1 MYHKKE
7 RFYQLSRRAK
17 TRGNNIWRLG
27 GIFLL
32 DGLKDYPF
40 TSQNNSNRLVEKLI
54 HTPEENALSQAQ
66 ETFQKQLQRIE
77 KLQEEIRNHE
87 IWEATARERVMKD
100 ILPLEQEVIDIHV
113 LRVHG
118 FNDAYHSKAF
128 KKAEKAALREF
139 IIQESEVLI
148 RRFGRE
154 DLREIYNEHTGQKS
168 VSVKDRLAELKEVFS
183 EQFGISFEGVQI
195 NTEEELRA
203 YVAEEMG
210 RQQARQEEK
219 RQKRAEKKE
228 KKKQKK
234 AMITPEAVPVEMLPL
249 RKLYMALAKLF
260 HPDRERDEARREF
273 KTKLMQQVT
282 EAYQQ
287 GNWFALLKLQ
297 SEHPEARELGE
308 MPEVTSYNQA
318 LKKQADQLQSQ
329 LNEIRKNDFHAR
341 FVAEPQRMDA
351 KFAQE
356 IRKLKATIKQLK
368 DEVSRH
374 RNHEA
379 LKNFIRNY

>member
-1 MYHKKE
+1 M
-7 RFYQLSRRAK
+7 
-17 TRGNNIWRLG
+17 
-27 GIFLL
+27 
-32 DGLKDYPF
+32 
-40 TSQNNSNRLVEKLI
+40 VEKLI
-54 HTPEENALSQAQ
+54 HTPEGKAPSEAQ

-77 KLQEEIRNHE
+77 KLREDLQNQEA
-87 IWEATARERVMKD
+87 WEAMARERVMND
-100 ILPLEQEVIDIHV
+100 ILPLEQEVIEIHV

-128 KKAEKAALREF
+128 RKAEKVALKEF

-154 DLREIYNEHTGQKS
+154 DLRAIYNEHTGQKN
-168 VSVKDRLAELKEVFS
+168 VSEKDRLAELKELFS
-183 EQFGISFEGVQI
+183 EQFGISFEGIPI
-195 NTEEELRA
+195 NSEEELRA
-203 YVAEEMG
+203 YVAEEIG
-210 RQQARQEEK
+210 KQQARQDEK

-234 AMITPEAVPVEMLPL
+234 AVSNPESVPVAMVPL

-260 HPDRERDEARREF
+260 HPDRERDEAWREY

-297 SEHPEARELGE
+297 SEHSEAQELAD
-308 MPEVTSYNQA
+308 MPEMISYNQA

-329 LNEIRKNDFHAR
+329 LNDLRKNDFHAR
-341 FVAEPQRMDA
+341 FVAEPQRMDV

-356 IRKLKATIKQLK
+356 IRKLKTTIKQLK
-368 DEVSRH
+368 DEVN
-374 RNHEA
+374 RN
-379 LKNFIRNY
+379 RNYENLKDFLRNYY